1 MDMPPSEI
9 SNAVFRRVTR
19 RDPGEFSLDSQMLS
33 ILVELDGRK
42 NLAAVAKKTGLPL
55 GTLREIIS
63 RLVEV
68 NLIESVDDAIAMLN
82 RDFFDYLNVQLSLAT
97 GPIAEVLIEDAVSD
111 LGFSTSAFPSHHA
124 AELVDTLARQVR
136 REEKRVSFQRAMVGK
151 IRELIA

>member
-1 MDMPPSEI
+1 MAMPPCEI

-19 RDPGEFSLDSQMLS
+19 RDPGKFSLDSQMLS

-42 NLAAVAKKTGLPL
+42 SLASVAKKTGLPL
-55 GTLREIIS
+55 GALREIIS

-68 NLIESVDDAIAMLN
+68 KLIESVNDDTEMLD

-111 LGFSTSAFPSHHA
+111 LGFSTTAFPSHHA
-124 AELVDTLARQVR
+124 AELVDTLARQIR

-151 IRELIA
+151 IREIIV

>member
-9 SNAVFRRVTR
+9 SDAVFRRVTR

-42 NLAAVAKKTGLPL
+42 SLAAVAKKTGLPL

-68 NLIESVDDAIAMLN
+68 IESVNDAIAMLD